1 MSLQTGKKF
10 HSSKWYELTIDYE
23 FIENVH
29 ELALKLRK
37 KLPVN
42 NYPMFEWSPDN
53 EILHLDID
61 MSPIDDNEIEKRH
74 GKYVESI
81 NDEDKQQILADFQ
94 HGCVYITNS
103 GSDRNEEDDYSDN
116 NEEV

>member
-42 NYPMFEWSPDN
+42 NYPMFE
-53 EILHLDID
+53 
-61 MSPIDDNEIEKRH
+61 
-74 GKYVESI
+74 
-81 NDEDKQQILADFQ
+81 
-94 HGCVYITNS
+94 
-103 GSDRNEEDDYSDN
+103 
-116 NEEV
+116 